1 MLEVSD
7 GPRFGIE
14 THTMVYLV
22 LDAPFVPRNAQIR
35 TLRACRQLSP
45 GYNESSLKLQP
56 LTHLKNH
63 QSILVI

>member
-35 TLRACRQLSP
+35 TRRACRQLSP
-45 GYNESSLKLQP
+45 GYNESSLKGADYYSTILLKKLQ
-56 LTHLKNH
+56 
-63 QSILVI
+63 